1 MIRKYGRTRVRSRGV
16 DCLPRF
22 GLPIGEDR
30 FYTLLGQAADNLVL
44 AGNLLVDT
52 MNDFGHLELRAERMR
67 EVEHQGD
74 FLTHQ
79 MMNQLQQ
86 SFVTPIDR
94 EDIASLAQRI
104 DDVLDHIE
112 AAVTALWDYEI
123 AAPTPAARDMA
134 VVIQKSGEALQRAMA
149 YIRRAELKA
158 VLPLTVEINRLE
170 NEADH
175 LFRAAM
181 RDLFQN
187 EGDVR
192 DIIKW
197 REVYDELEA
206 ATDSAEDV
214 ANVME
219 SVVLKYG

>member
-1 MIRKYGRTRVRSRGV
+1 M
-16 DCLPRF
+16 PRF
-22 GLPIGEDR
+22 GLPIGEDK
-30 FYTLLGQAADNLVL
+30 FYTLLGQAADNVVI
-44 AGNLLVDT
+44 AGGLLVET
-52 MNDFGHLELRAERMR
+52 MDDFAHIQMRAERMR

-79 MMNQLQQ
+79 VMNQLQQ

-94 EDIASLAQRI
+94 EDIASLVQRM

-112 AAVTALWDYEI
+112 AAVTAMCDYELRE
-123 AAPTPAARDMA
+123 ATVSAREMA
-134 VVIQKSGEALQRAMA
+134 VVIQKTGITLQQAMA
-149 YIRRAELKA
+149 HLRRAELKA
-158 VLPLTVEINRLE
+158 ILPLTVEINRLE
-170 NEADH
+170 NQGDS

-187 EGDVR
+187 EQDVR

-219 SVVLKYG
+219 GVVLKYG